1 MAFECLTYVKQNGT
15 CYLTLNRP
23 EKLNAISEERGLKAT
38 LNWRDARFK
47 DL

>member
-1 MAFECLTYVKQNGT
+1 MVGDMVLFSKEGRIGHVTF
-15 CYLTLNRP
+15 NRP